1 MLPATPLQTTDI
13 HPKGIFSGAYRA
25 TPVCPRGVDFINE
38 LQILLST
45 EAMGSTSEIDSWDTD
60 RWMDG
65 QTQAAE

>member
-45 EAMGSTSEIDSWDTD
+45 EAMGSTSEIDSWNTD
-60 RWMDG
+60 RRMDG